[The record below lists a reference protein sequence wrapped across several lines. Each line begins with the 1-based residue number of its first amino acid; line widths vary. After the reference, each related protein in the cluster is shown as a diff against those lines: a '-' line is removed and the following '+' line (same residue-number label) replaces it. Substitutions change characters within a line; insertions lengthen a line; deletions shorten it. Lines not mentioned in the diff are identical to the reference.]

1 MKKFVI
7 PLLKN
12 SINTIITAARILSPI
27 ARVKYV
33 HDRNENKRK
42 LEVAMF
48 QNSSYSLPKE
58 MIVRHVTENQ
68 NNNKLYSVTPP
79 AKRSCQTTPRVSPI
93 VTDDSINLPTPENR
107 IAYTKSEV
115 VNIMSKVPVG
125 DVHSRAATI
134 KVILEHQKK
143 YSVPCS

>member
-1 MKKFVI
+1 MSMIGTKTKG
-7 PLLKN
+7 N
-12 SINTIITAARILSPI
+12 
-27 ARVKYV
+27 
-33 HDRNENKRK
+33 

-58 MIVRHVTENQ
+58 MIVWHVTENQ

-93 VTDDSINLPTPENR
+93 VTDDSINLPTPENG